1 MRPHGASDILATL
14 SLRARELRQQRQL
27 TLRALAD
34 RSGLSTRFLMDV
46 EAGRGNISV
55 RRLAEL
61 AAALDVPPGALLAA
75 PDQPSGRHRI
85 VALLGLRGAGKT
97 TIGRRLAR
105 RLRWRFVELDREIER
120 RAGLALGEIFSLHG
134 EDYYRRL
141 ERETLNEL
149 LAQDMRVV
157 VAVGGGLVTTPD
169 TYTLLCRSATTVWLK
184 ARPDDYWR
192 RVLRQGDRRPIDQ
205 HPYAREAL
213 RQLVLQRDPL
223 YARADVVIDTTTLP
237 VSRVVDRLEREL
249 MVDRT

>member
-1 MRPHGASDILATL
+1 MRSHGTADILATL

-55 RRLAEL
+55 RRLAALADALAVSPGEL
-61 AAALDVPPGALLAA
+61 LTDAGPT
-75 PDQPSGRHRI
+75 SSRKRI

-105 RLRWRFVELDREIER
+105 RRRCRFVELDREVER

-134 EDYYRRL
+134 EDYYRQL
-141 ERETLNEL
+141 ERETLTGL
-149 LAQDMRVV
+149 LADDEPVV
-157 VAVGGGLVTTPD
+157 VAVGGGLVTAPD
-169 TYTLLCRSATTVWLK
+169 TYALLCRTATTVWLK

-192 RVLRQGDRRPIDQ
+192 RVLRQGDRRPIEQ
-205 HPYAREAL
+205 HPQAREAL
-213 RQLVLQRDPL
+213 KQLVAQRDPL

-237 VSRVVDRLEREL
+237 VSRVLDRLEQML
-249 MVDRT
+249 V